1 MAADVSWNND
11 SDASNDTGGYTIGFS
26 LNVLQVFHLM
36 APFLCFDLMLLK
48 KL

>member
-36 APFLCFDLMLLK
+36 APFFVSTSCY
-48 KL
+48 